1 MFLGRDAREG
11 YCSRCRRKK
20 RNLLVSLRETHESKK
35 PMAKEIQ
42 SQNVIDAKTA
52 VVQTRR
58 NSPRKAVQNV
68 SNHKITDFFP
78 VLRISRK
85 TANSWRKKRSMLCAM
100 PHTI

>member
-20 RNLLVSLRETHESKK
+20 RSSLVSLTETHESKK

-42 SQNVIDAKTA
+42 SQNVIDARTA

-58 NSPRKAVQNV
+58 NSPRKAVQDV
-68 SNHKITDFFP
+68 SNHKITDFFL
-78 VLRISRK
+78 VLQSSRK
-85 TANSWRKKRSMLCAM
+85 TGKQLEEEKKYALRDAI
-100 PHTI
+100 TI